1 MNSEKVNEIIQKL
14 IDIGEDDLAEEL
26 EAAVAPDEDLDD
38 DSDDEF
44 EDSESDD
51 SGDEDD
57 DGALGS
63 LSGDEEENSGK
74 QKRSSEP
81 LSRNS
86 KSLVFDSLS
95 RRAKEINDLDE

>member
-63 LSGDEEENSGK
+63 LSGDEE
-74 QKRSSEP
+74 
-81 LSRNS
+81 
-86 KSLVFDSLS
+86 
-95 RRAKEINDLDE
+95 